1 MFHRKCSKAGRLFV
15 SATSLTIAFYVK
27 EFEPNLKSYLTS
39 KTTDV
44 FASNDKISFFPA
56 NKRIIAEL
64 NKLCLV

>member
-1 MFHRKCSKAGRLFV
+1 MFHRKCSKAGRLV
-15 SATSLTIAFYVK
+15 VSLTIAFYVK

-44 FASNDKISFFPA
+44 FASNDNISFFPA

-64 NKLCLV
+64 NKLSLV